1 MILLAAVVLLL
12 AVAEGLAPSSRGGRG
27 RGFPRRLGASG
38 VGADQPPRNIVGG
51 ALQPCS
57 FLPLTGYLRDG
68 FCQCS
73 SQDEGQHTVCIRCTE
88 RFLLYSKSVGNDLS
102 TPMPQYGFQGLQP
115 GDSWCLCASRF
126 SQALHAGAAP
136 EVVIAATHASAA
148 DIVGLD
154 ELLRHATAEPVEPD
168 EMQ

>member
-1 MILLAAVVLLL
+1 MLAAVVLLL
-12 AVAEGLAPSSRGGRG
+12 AVAEGLAPSSRGH
-27 RGFPRRLGASG
+27 FPRRLGASG
-38 VGADQPPRNIVGG
+38 VEITGADQPPRNIVGG